1 MGEFFGAFK
10 ELRDRVASIN
20 QNVLINT
27 ILSRSEYQK
36 FIINLNTQVQLFELN
51 VDSEGV
57 KLAANRSGYSD
68 NTLRISAEEG
78 RPKRG
83 RDRVDLH
90 DTGEYYESHAVDIGS
105 LKDDYFTMLSDA
117 QKDETDLVDE
127 WGPILGLT
135 EESMNELSAFILLA
149 FLPLLLETIQDA

>member
-27 ILSRSEYQK
+27 ILSRPEYQS
-36 FIINLNTQVQLFELN
+36 FIVRLNTEVQLFELN
-51 VDSEGV
+51 VDSNGI

-90 DTGEYYESHAVDIGS
+90 DTGKYYESHAVDIGS
-105 LKDDYFTMLSDA
+105 LKNDYFTMLSDA

-135 EESMNELSAFILLA
+135 EESMNALSAFILLA
-149 FLPLLLETIQDA
+149 FLPLLLESIQDA

>member
-27 ILSRSEYQK
+27 ILSRPEYQK
-36 FIINLNTQVQLFELN
+36 FIIELNTQVQLFELN
-51 VDSEGV
+51 VDSDGI
-57 KLAANRSGYSD
+57 KLAANRSGYSI

-83 RDRVDLH
+83 KNRVDLH
-90 DTGEYYESHAVDIGS
+90 DTGDYYKSHAVEIGS
-105 LKDDYFTMLSDA
+105 LKDDYFTMISDA
-117 QKDETDLVDE
+117 QKDETDLIDE
-127 WGPILGLT
+127 WGPVLGLT
-135 EESMNELSAFILLA
+135 EESMNALSEFILLA
-149 FLPLLLETIQDA
+149 FLPLLLKEIKI

>member
-10 ELRDRVASIN
+10 ELRDKVDSIDT
-20 QNVLINT
+20 NVLINT
-27 ILSRSEYQK
+27 ILSRPEYK
-36 FIINLNTQVQLFELN
+36 EFIIERNTQIQLFELN

-68 NTLRISAEEG
+68 NTLRISQEEG

-90 DTGEYYESHAVDIGS
+90 DTGDYYKSHAVDIGS
-105 LKDDYFTMLSDA
+105 LKDDYFTMISDA
-117 QKDETDLVDE
+117 QKDDTDLVDE
-127 WGPILGLT
+127 WGDILGLT
-135 EESMNELSAFILLA
+135 DESMNALSLFILVE
-149 FLPLLLETIQDA
+149 FLPLLLEEIQK

>member
-10 ELRDRVASIN
+10 ELRDKVDSIDT
-20 QNVLINT
+20 NVLINT
-27 ILSRSEYQK
+27 ILSRPEYK
-36 FIINLNTQVQLFELN
+36 EFIIERNTQIQLFELN

-68 NTLRISAEEG
+68 NTLRISQEEG

-90 DTGEYYESHAVDIGS
+90 DTGDYYKSHAVDIGS
-105 LKDDYFTMLSDA
+105 LKDDYFTMISDA
-117 QKDETDLVDE
+117 QKDDTDLVDE
-127 WGPILGLT
+127 WGDILGLT
-135 EESMNELSAFILLA
+135 DESMNALSVFILVE
-149 FLPLLLETIQDA
+149 FLPLLLEEIQK